1 MKKVAVV
8 TGSSRGLGAKM
19 IKNFAKDNYNV
30 VINYNSRIEAAE
42 TVEKEIRQNYPNVEV
57 LIVRANVGIQEE
69 ANNLVKSTMDK
80 FGRIDVLVNNAGVT
94 NSKLFL
100 QSKYEDYAE
109 VMKINMDSIFHMCK
123 AVHRIMSKQKFGR
136 IINMSSVVGMH
147 GNIGQL
153 SYATSKAAI
162 IGFTKSLAKEIAN
175 KKITVN
181 AIAPG
186 YIQTDMVA
194 DTRSELIEAGIKN
207 IPLAR
212 LGEDSE
218 VADLVSFIASDK
230 AGYITGQVIVIDG
243 GMTI

>member
-1 MKKVAVV
+1 MEA
-8 TGSSRGLGAKM
+8 T
-19 IKNFAKDNYNV
+19 
-30 VINYNSRIEAAE
+30 IE
-42 TVEKEIRQNYPNVEV
+42 
-57 LIVRANVGIQEE
+57 
-69 ANNLVKSTMDK
+69 K

-100 QSKYEDYAE
+100 QSKFEDYAK
-109 VMKINMDSIFHMCK
+109 VMQINMDSVFHMCK
-123 AVHRIMSKQKFGR
+123 AVHRTMSKQKFGR
-136 IINMSSVVGMH
+136 IINMSSVVGLH

-153 SYATSKAAI
+153 SYATSKAAM
-162 IGFTKSLAKEIAN
+162 IGFTKSLAKEVAN

-194 DTRSELIEAGIKN
+194 DTKSELIEAGLKN
-207 IPLAR
+207 VPLGR
-212 LGEDSE
+212 LGEDKE
-218 VADLVSFIASDK
+218 VADLVSFLASDK

>member
-1 MKKVAVV
+1 
-8 TGSSRGLGAKM
+8 
-19 IKNFAKDNYNV
+19 
-30 VINYNSRIEAAE
+30 
-42 TVEKEIRQNYPNVEV
+42 
-57 LIVRANVGIQEE
+57 
-69 ANNLVKSTMDK
+69 
-80 FGRIDVLVNNAGVT
+80 
-94 NSKLFL
+94 
-100 QSKYEDYAE
+100 
-109 VMKINMDSIFHMCK
+109 
-123 AVHRIMSKQKFGR
+123 
-136 IINMSSVVGMH
+136 MSSVVGMH